1 MVLPPLQS
9 RPMHT
14 LRRLRALACFMLAW
28 FALSIAAATA
38 APFVAPQSVQLVC
51 SGAGE
56 VKLLVLT
63 EDGAQDPHRPLLDCP
78 LCVHLGGAAPP
89 PGPPGLRVGLLE
101 PETALPFVQAAP
113 TVVRSA
119 APLPARGPPAF
130 S

>member
-1 MVLPPLQS
+1 MQI
-9 RPMHT
+9 

-38 APFVAPQSVQLVC
+38 SPFVNPQSVQLIC

-56 VKLLVLT
+56 VKLLVLG
-63 EDGAQDPHRPLLDCP
+63 EDGAQEQRSQLLDCP

-89 PGPPGLRVGLLE
+89 PEPLHLL
-101 PETALPFVQAAP
+101 PAPQPLAHALQPLAAAHIAAR
-113 TVVRSA
+113 TA
-119 APLPARGPPAF
+119 APLPARGPPLH

>member
-1 MVLPPLQS
+1 MQ
-9 RPMHT
+9 T

-28 FALSIAAATA
+28 FALSMAAATA
-38 APFVAPQSVQLVC
+38 SPFVAPQSVQLIC

-56 VKLLVLT
+56 VKLLVLG
-63 EDGAQDPHRPLLDCP
+63 EDGAQEQRSQMLECP

-89 PGPPGLRVGLLE
+89 PEPLRLL
-101 PETALPFVQAAP
+101 PAPQPLAHALRPIAAAHIAAR
-113 TVVRSA
+113 TA

>member
-1 MVLPPLQS
+1 MQ
-9 RPMHT
+9 T

-38 APFVAPQSVQLVC
+38 SPLVAPQSVQLIC

-63 EDGAQDPHRPLLDCP
+63 EDGAQEQRSQLLDCP

-89 PGPPGLRVGLLE
+89 PEPPRLLPALQPLAHALR
-101 PETALPFVQAAP
+101 PIAAAHIAAR
-113 TVVRSA
+113 TA
-119 APLPARGPPAF
+119 APLPARGPPVF